1 MSRKIIKILYTRPI
15 YLPNSIKMRRS
26 MSRKFFL
33 YSCRR
38 PAEVYTTKA
47 SLCQVESDKCHLV
60 CSRHSAVKVGRS
72 SELIDMRKI

>member
-26 MSRKFFL
+26 MSRKFF
-33 YSCRR
+33 SCKR

-60 CSRHSAVKVGRS
+60 CSRHSADKVGRS